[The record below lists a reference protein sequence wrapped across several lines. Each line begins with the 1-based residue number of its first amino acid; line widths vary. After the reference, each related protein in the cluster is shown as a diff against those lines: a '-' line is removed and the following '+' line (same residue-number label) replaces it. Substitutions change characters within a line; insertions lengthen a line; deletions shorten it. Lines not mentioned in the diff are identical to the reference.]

1 MKVYIELFVVDSAVV
16 TSLSACLTYRL
27 VGCKTR
33 PARVFAVTALGTML
47 SAAYPL
53 LPLPV
58 AAMIALRVVTGL
70 ALSALLT
77 VGVCNPP
84 AGTLAFFGATATFA
98 GACVAAGSAAAGLGL
113 SDPSRLPYLL
123 PSCVAAVMYLPAE
136 LAAGAIRRR
145 FAERELGVDVC
156 VTIGGRTA
164 RMRGYIDTGNGLSEC
179 GTPVAVVKMSSFVRE
194 FGASALST
202 HSVGKAAAEGVGGGT
217 RLILIKPDKFL
228 LYFDKKRNKYS
239 DVILG
244 ISASGFARNED
255 MLLPVSVLGG

>member
-27 VGCKTR
+27 LGCKTR

-164 RMRGYIDTGNGLSEC
+164 RMRGYIDTANRLSEC
-179 GTPVAVVKMSSFVRE
+179 GTPVAVVKMS
-194 FGASALST
+194 
-202 HSVGKAAAEGVGGGT
+202 
-217 RLILIKPDKFL
+217 
-228 LYFDKKRNKYS
+228 
-239 DVILG
+239 
-244 ISASGFARNED
+244 
-255 MLLPVSVLGG
+255 